1 MVLGL
6 PVEFLLEQLIHFV
19 VFLEKRANRCLTLS
33 DRYEWPLDDLDQGA
47 RRRFYSY
54 DNSGE
59 LVKLLVEHNLAT
71 TTEQDSKGRERKV
84 RISFQDVDWYVASGA
99 AGSGRAVRDSP

>member
-1 MVLGL
+1 M
-6 PVEFLLEQLIHFV
+6 
-19 VFLEKRANRCLTLS
+19 
-33 DRYEWPLDDLDQGA
+33 
-47 RRRFYSY
+47 
-54 DNSGE
+54 
-59 LVKLLVEHNLAT
+59 KLLVEHNLAT